1 MRSYQFGDSLVHL
14 LVVQNTYAILVL
26 LGQIEYCEAQEK
38 NMWTYL
44 IEEEVLFSSD
54 KNDYQRNYFNEGPF
68 TAPFGNDS
76 PPRTGAWIGWQI
88 VRKYMNANPEV
99 TIHDLLKDEDHQ
111 TIFQKS
117 GYRP

>member
-1 MRSYQFGDSLVHL
+1 DLPMPEHHDSLKINYHS
-14 LVVQNTYAILVL
+14 
-26 LGQIEYCEAQEK
+26 GQIEYCEAQEK